1 MPSGALTSFALL
13 LHEFATNAAKY
24 GALATPAGSIDIR
37 CSEDDDQFVL
47 TWTERGGPLVERETN
62 VEGFGTLLARAT
74 VKQQLGG
81 EISHDWKPEGLT
93 IRLTVA
99 KGSATK
105 G

>member
-1 MPSGALTSFALL
+1 M
-13 LHEFATNAAKY
+13 
-24 GALATPAGSIDIR
+24 
-37 CSEDDDQFVL
+37 
-47 TWTERGGPLVERETN
+47 GGPPSNKRN

-81 EISHDWKPEGLT
+81 EISHDWRPEGLT

-105 G
+105 E

>member
-1 MPSGALTSFALL
+1 M
-13 LHEFATNAAKY
+13 
-24 GALATPAGSIDIR
+24 
-37 CSEDDDQFVL
+37 L
-47 TWTERGGPLVERETN
+47 TWSERGGPPVEREIN